1 MSDSHAG
8 SFGER
13 ERPETEASSDA
24 PEGTTPTGAEALD
37 LERIS
42 RERDEYL
49 ALWQRAQA
57 DYQNQRRRAAG
68 ELESQVRMALEPLL
82 EDLLLVSDHIDMAL
96 LSPATSPETKNLALG
111 VDLVRQQL
119 RALLDRAGVSP
130 IPTEGAFDAS
140 RHQAVQS
147 EPRSDLPPGTCV
159 ATIRRGYL
167 WRGRPLRFAQVKVST
182 QPDSSAGV
190 GQGNEAGARPGDQAA
205 HTASPET
212 PGGSPA

>member
-13 ERPETEASSDA
+13 ERPETEASSET
-24 PEGTTPTGAEALD
+24 PSGTTPAGGEAPD
-37 LERIS
+37 IERLS

-68 ELESQVRMALEPLL
+68 ELESQVRAALEPLL
-82 EDLLLVSDHIDMAL
+82 EDLLLVTDHIDMAL
-96 LSPATSPETKNLALG
+96 QSPATTPEAKNLATG
-111 VDLVRQQL
+111 VELVRQQL

-130 IPTEGAFDAS
+130 IPTEGLFDAS

-147 EPRSDLPPGTCV
+147 EPRADLPAGTCV
-159 ATIRRGYL
+159 AAIRRGYL
-167 WRGRPLRFAQVKVST
+167 WRGRPLRFAQVRVST
-182 QPDSSAGV
+182 QPNDSGAQSQQQPAGPAESASAG
-190 GQGNEAGARPGDQAA
+190 NAGSKNSAG
-205 HTASPET
+205 
-212 PGGSPA
+212 